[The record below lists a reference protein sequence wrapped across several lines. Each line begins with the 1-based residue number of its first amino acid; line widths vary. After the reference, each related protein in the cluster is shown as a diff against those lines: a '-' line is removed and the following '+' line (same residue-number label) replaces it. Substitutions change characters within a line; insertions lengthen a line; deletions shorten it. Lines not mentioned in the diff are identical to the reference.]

1 MSFKRKLLRNQ
12 LANSI
17 YGKDTELEKI
27 NKDVKKALKK
37 APSYEHEKILK
48 ERSKKIQLIQLHKRI
63 KYDSRSR
70 RERKINYSY
79 YWKLLQK
86 NRHKIKAS

>member
-12 LANSI
+12 LASSI
-17 YGKDTELEKI
+17 YGKDTEVAKI

-37 APSYEHEKILK
+37 APSYEHEEILK
-48 ERSKKIQLIQLHKRI
+48 ERSKKIQLIQLHK
-63 KYDSRSR
+63 YVEDDSRSR
-70 RERKINYSY
+70 RERRINYRY

-86 NRHKIKAS
+86 NRRKIKAS